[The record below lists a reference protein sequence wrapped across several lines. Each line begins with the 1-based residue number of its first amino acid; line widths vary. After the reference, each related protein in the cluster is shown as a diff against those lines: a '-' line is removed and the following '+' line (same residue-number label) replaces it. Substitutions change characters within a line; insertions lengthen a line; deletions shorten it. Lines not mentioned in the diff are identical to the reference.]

1 MDVPI
6 TEQSQPNFFVNAFM
20 VDDDRFYSG
29 SKNVKVP
36 PVERTLN
43 IEITP
48 SKQQFQPGES
58 AAYNVLVKDATGAPV
73 KAELSFG
80 VVDDAIYAVRPES
93 SGNIVSAFYEN
104 RYGGVQTEQS
114 FTFIFHGE
122 AGKRSFPIA
131 GMKGAP
137 RTGREHPAL
146 AQIKANEFVQPKIR
160 KAFPD
165 TTFWSPEIHTDDTGH
180 ATVHLSFPDSLT
192 TWRTTV
198 RAITMDTK
206 AGAATNKILVRKN
219 LMVRIAVPRFFRQG
233 DEVTVSTIVHNY
245 LESEKTVRMSLDVIG
260 LDIVSGATQQIS
272 VPQRGEAK
280 LDWRLRTKPGQNS
293 ARLLAKALTNEE
305 SDAMEISLL
314 VVPFGVKQTLAS
326 SGTIGDPTGRAESAL
341 NFPAGVDA
349 SARGIDVELS
359 PSLAGAIFDGLGT
372 SLRSP
377 MVALNR
383 LCLASCQ
390 TWWWPTL
397 CAN

>member
-6 TEQSQPNFFVNAFM
+6 TEQSQPNFFVNGFM

-29 SKNVKVP
+29 SKNEKVP

-146 AQIKANEFVQPKIR
+146 AQIKANEFVQPK
-160 KAFPD
+160 
-165 TTFWSPEIHTDDTGH
+165 
-180 ATVHLSFPDSLT
+180 DSKSIS
-192 TWRTTV
+192 RHH
-198 RAITMDTK
+198 
-206 AGAATNKILVRKN
+206 ILV
-219 LMVRIAVPRFFRQG
+219 
-233 DEVTVSTIVHNY
+233 
-245 LESEKTVRMSLDVIG
+245 
-260 LDIVSGATQQIS
+260 
-272 VPQRGEAK
+272 
-280 LDWRLRTKPGQNS
+280 
-293 ARLLAKALTNEE
+293 AR
-305 SDAMEISLL
+305 
-314 VVPFGVKQTLAS
+314 
-326 SGTIGDPTGRAESAL
+326 DPYR
-341 NFPAGVDA
+341 
-349 SARGIDVELS
+349 
-359 PSLAGAIFDGLGT
+359 
-372 SLRSP
+372 
-377 MVALNR
+377 
-383 LCLASCQ
+383 
-390 TWWWPTL
+390 
-397 CAN
+397 